1 MAIDLAKLGFSACCI
16 IRNCWT
22 EMLARSLGYITILD
36 PNVKCNFIQHCFCD
50 LRSHFEALESVLLK
64 KKLSST
70 PRKNM
75 IKLTLVPQNELI
87 LYENA
92 FQNPIIFATQVSLSQ
107 QNCRHLF
114 KAV

>member
-1 MAIDLAKLGFSACCI
+1 
-16 IRNCWT
+16 
-22 EMLARSLGYITILD
+22 
-36 PNVKCNFIQHCFCD
+36 
-50 LRSHFEALESVLLK
+50 
-64 KKLSST
+64 
-70 PRKNM
+70 M